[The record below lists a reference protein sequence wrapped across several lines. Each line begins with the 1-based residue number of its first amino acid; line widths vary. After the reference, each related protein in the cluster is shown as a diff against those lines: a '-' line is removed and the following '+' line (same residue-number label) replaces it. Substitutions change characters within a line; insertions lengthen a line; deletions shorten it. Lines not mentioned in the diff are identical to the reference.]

1 MSLLPDH
8 DQLRSL
14 VTERLGSDATAE
26 MIDSVVSRVTDLLLR
41 QQTSAPAPQAG
52 PPEQSRPDSGRVIV
66 SVFGVNQPG
75 IVAKVSQ
82 IIADHGCN
90 IMDISQ
96 KLMQEFFTM
105 ILVVELASADATCEH
120 LQSEFQQLAES
131 LGIRIFAQHEDV
143 FNALN
148 RL

>member
-1 MSLLPDH
+1 MA
-8 DQLRSL
+8 Q
-14 VTERLGSDATAE
+14 
-26 MIDSVVSRVTDLLLR
+26 
-41 QQTSAPAPQAG
+41 
-52 PPEQSRPDSGRVIV
+52 
-66 SVFGVNQPG
+66 
-75 IVAKVSQ
+75 VAQ
-82 IIADHGCN
+82 IIADHGCD

-105 ILVVELASADATCEH
+105 ILVVNLTSAEATFEH

>member
-1 MSLLPDH
+1 MSPLPDH
-8 DQLRSL
+8 DQLRDL
-14 VTERLGSDATAE
+14 VKKRLGPDATDE
-26 MIDSVVSRVTDLLLR
+26 IIDSVVSRVTDLLRR
-41 QQTSAPAPQAG
+41 QASVAAPQAG

-82 IIADHGCN
+82 IIAEHGCD

-105 ILVVELASADATCEH
+105 ILVVDLTSADTTFER
-120 LQSEFQQLAES
+120 LQGEFQQLAES
-131 LGIRIFAQHEDV
+131 LGVRIFAQHEDV